1 MKTNEDKQLE
11 KLVARMMKETTLD
24 TPSIDFT
31 SKVMSQVLAT
41 QKSETTIYKP
51 LISTPTFIIIF
62 GGLIFLIAFI
72 LTNGNT
78 SSNNTYLNLNL
89 NFFTNFNPV
98 RSFHFSKITTYSVV
112 LTTLMLFIQIPLL
125 KNYFDKKHNLQ

>member
-11 KLVARMMKETTLD
+11 KLVDRMMKEKTLD